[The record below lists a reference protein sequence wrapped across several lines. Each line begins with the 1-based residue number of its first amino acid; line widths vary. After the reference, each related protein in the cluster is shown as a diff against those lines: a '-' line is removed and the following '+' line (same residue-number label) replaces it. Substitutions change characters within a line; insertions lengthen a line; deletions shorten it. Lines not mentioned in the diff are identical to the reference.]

1 MGASRGRPGNL
12 QIDAGCLSQL
22 REHVAAR
29 EIERGIECLRA
40 QQDLIANLDP
50 SQENA
55 GRLLAHLAIWI
66 DIGFSGPSLQQLLQR
81 FQQLEPGLRSKLSI
95 ADYICLRM
103 AEGMAAMAE
112 EAMETAI
119 GHFDFVLSLGKE
131 LDDRFLLA
139 IACFWKGRCL
149 RRRGEY
155 DEALIYT
162 GKGKDLAVGLG
173 HLRRAAGIPR
183 RGGSPLCSEGKL
195 EK

>member
-1 MGASRGRPGNL
+1 MGARKGSSANL
-12 QIDAGCLSQL
+12 QIDAGFLSQL

-29 EIERGIECLRA
+29 EIERGIACLRS

-50 SQENA
+50 GQENA
-55 GRLLAHLAIWI
+55 AHLLAHLAIWI
-66 DIGFSGPSLQQLLQR
+66 DIGFSGPHLQQLLQR

-103 AEGMAAMAE
+103 VEGMAAMAE

-155 DEALIYT
+155 DEALVYT

-173 HLRRAAGIPR
+173 HLRMAAASIMR
-183 RGGSPLCSEGKL
+183 YLKNFS
-195 EK
+195 